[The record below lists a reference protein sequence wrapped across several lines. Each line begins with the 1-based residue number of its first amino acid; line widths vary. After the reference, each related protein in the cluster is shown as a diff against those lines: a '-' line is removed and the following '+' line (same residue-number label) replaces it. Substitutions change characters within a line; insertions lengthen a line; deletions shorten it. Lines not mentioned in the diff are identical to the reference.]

1 MKTETNPKCK
11 TKKRPKNKILTCEK
25 IRKIEKQLNLSR
37 SVLISLFLAQSE
49 MNDCRL
55 FPSSD
60 ISSSRLFH
68 IPKRSVCHQ
77 IYGYPASKLPSF
89 TYFLPFSIWFSRP
102 IPIRLLFCQIWN
114 ASYKRRQ
121 KQPVAGSPNM
131 IRKHLLRYF
140 LPQLLLLIDK
150 FLLYMLH
157 QN

>member
-1 MKTETNPKCK
+1 MQTQVESAHKSPTIKLDPKTNSNMKTETNPKCK

-114 ASYKRRQ
+114 ASYKCLSSEGRSN
-121 KQPVAGSPNM
+121 P
-131 IRKHLLRYF
+131 LLDHRT
-140 LPQLLLLIDK
+140 
-150 FLLYMLH
+150 
-157 QN
+157 